1 MHCFLFW
8 GGDVVQAYKR
18 ARVGQSND
26 RHHAYVNKHYKE
38 SPWWWFVII
47 LVVSFVLG
55 LIVVLKEDITLSA
68 WAYVVALLLGCF
80 IAPLVSLSLSFSV
93 VRKKNRTT
101 RPTNDDVQSTILYSR
116 FGNGIATN
124 NLSKMLAGLLVP
136 GRPVGNMYFAVSF
149 ATYLSGYCLQRKPP
163 LTMLLLGMVPQ
174 RDQQHSQLVERLEN
188 GRLS

>member
-1 MHCFLFW
+1 M
-8 GGDVVQAYKR
+8 
-18 ARVGQSND
+18 GQSND

-80 IAPLVSLSLSFSV
+80 IAPLVCLSLLFSIV
-93 VRKKNRTT
+93 GKKSRTI

-149 ATYLSGYCLQRKPP
+149 TTYLSTVYTGSLRLPYC
-163 LTMLLLGMVPQ
+163 
-174 RDQQHSQLVERLEN
+174 S
-188 GRLS
+188 

>member
-1 MHCFLFW
+1 M
-8 GGDVVQAYKR
+8 
-18 ARVGQSND
+18 GQSND

-80 IAPLVSLSLSFSV
+80 IAPLVSLSLSLLFSIV
-93 VRKKNRTT
+93 GKKSRTI

-136 GRPVGNMYFAVSF
+136 GRPVGNMYFAVSLT
-149 ATYLSGYCLQRKPP
+149 TYLSTVYRGSL
-163 LTMLLLGMVPQ
+163 
-174 RDQQHSQLVERLEN
+174 RLPCC
-188 GRLS
+188 S

>member
-1 MHCFLFW
+1 M
-8 GGDVVQAYKR
+8 
-18 ARVGQSND
+18 GQSND

-80 IAPLVSLSLSFSV
+80 IAPLVSLSFFSIAG
-93 VRKKNRTT
+93 KKSMTT

-149 ATYLSGYCLQRKPP
+149 TTYMYLSTVYRRSPRLP
-163 LTMLLLGMVPQ
+163 LLLGMVPQ

>member
-1 MHCFLFW
+1 M
-8 GGDVVQAYKR
+8 
-18 ARVGQSND
+18 
-26 RHHAYVNKHYKE
+26 
-38 SPWWWFVII
+38 
-47 LVVSFVLG
+47 
-55 LIVVLKEDITLSA
+55 
-68 WAYVVALLLGCF
+68 
-80 IAPLVSLSLSFSV
+80 
-93 VRKKNRTT
+93 TT

-149 ATYLSGYCLQRKPP
+149 TTCTYMYLSTVYRKSP
-163 LTMLLLGMVPQ
+163 LTVLLLGMVPQ

>member
-1 MHCFLFW
+1 M
-8 GGDVVQAYKR
+8 VVCYHTGRQLR
-18 ARVGQSND
+18 ARSDCCAERGY
-26 RHHAYVNKHYKE
+26 H
-38 SPWWWFVII
+38 
-47 LVVSFVLG
+47 VVCLGIRGRTSLG
-55 LIVVLKEDITLSA
+55 LLHCSVGK
-68 WAYVVALLLGCF
+68 
-80 IAPLVSLSLSFSV
+80 SLSLLFSIV
-93 VRKKNRTT
+93 GKKTRTT

-149 ATYLSGYCLQRKPP
+149 TTYLSGYCLQRKPP

>member
-1 MHCFLFW
+1 M
-8 GGDVVQAYKR
+8 
-18 ARVGQSND
+18 GQSND

-80 IAPLVSLSLSFSV
+80 IAPLVSLSLSCSLSLE
-93 VRKKNRTT
+93 KKSRTI

-149 ATYLSGYCLQRKPP
+149 TIYLPP
-163 LTMLLLGMVPQ
+163 VYREASAYHVAPRHGPTT
-174 RDQQHSQLVERLEN
+174 
-188 GRLS
+188 